1 VINHRVF
8 FEYCRRVGAVEFLP
22 RHTPLS
28 PTRTRCEVLLTDLVI
43 LRFFD
48 TIFFWPPFALVKKAS
63 DRRERSDQPD
73 PMAATYTFQ
82 QPPQAVGP
90 GQAQGKYRD
99 PFQGGKKPTGNIMHD
114 RRVVR
119 GNTHAATVLT
129 QSAQAELIRAQKE
142 AESQKKTG
150 SQKAKKTTTA
160 AGSTALAEQV
170 KRSSTPDPIEG
181 RKHMDIQTEQYLE
194 DLKDKPDEVTQE
206 TQTDPMLDRPPTPT
220 YVPFKTGRDAETQIQ
235 DGDLFDFDTEVD
247 PILDVLVGKTLEQ
260 AMLEAMQ
267 EEEVEAMRQQ
277 QLEFEQRRKEEVLES
292 QRLEAAEKRKFE
304 EKERRKKQEMAR
316 IRREKE
322 TREKLRARM
331 FAKSYL
337 SNLENRVFGRL
348 QDEGWFHD
356 SVEREVELDFFPWLL
371 DQANKELEK
380 SRKARQLVDDLIRA
394 AVIGQ

>member
-1 VINHRVF
+1 M
-8 FEYCRRVGAVEFLP
+8 
-22 RHTPLS
+22 
-28 PTRTRCEVLLTDLVI
+28 
-43 LRFFD
+43 
-48 TIFFWPPFALVKKAS
+48 AS
-63 DRRERSDQPD
+63 
-73 PMAATYTFQ
+73 TYTFQ
-82 QPPQAVGP
+82 QPPQAVG
-90 GQAQGKYRD
+90 GQGGYRD
-99 PFQGGKKPTGNIMHD
+99 PFAGKKGQSGNIMHD
-114 RRVVR
+114 KRVVR

-129 QSAQAELIRAQKE
+129 QSAQQELVRAQKE
-142 AESQKKTG
+142 AEAQKKMQT
-150 SQKAKKTTTA
+150 KKTKKTTTQVE
-160 AGSTALAEQV
+160 TV
-170 KRSSTPDPIEG
+170 KRSTTPDPIEG
-181 RKHMDIQTEQYLE
+181 RKHMDIQTERYLE

-220 YVPFKTGRDAETQIQ
+220 YVPFKVGRDAETQIQ

-267 EEEVEAMRQQ
+267 EEEVEMMRQQ
-277 QLEFEQRRKEEVLES
+277 QMEFEQRRKEEVLES

-331 FAKSYL
+331 FAKSFL

-348 QDEGWFHD
+348 EDEGWFHD

-371 DQANKELEK
+371 DQTEKELEK
-380 SRKARQLVDDLIRA
+380 SRKARNLVDELIRSA
-394 AVIGQ
+394 IVG